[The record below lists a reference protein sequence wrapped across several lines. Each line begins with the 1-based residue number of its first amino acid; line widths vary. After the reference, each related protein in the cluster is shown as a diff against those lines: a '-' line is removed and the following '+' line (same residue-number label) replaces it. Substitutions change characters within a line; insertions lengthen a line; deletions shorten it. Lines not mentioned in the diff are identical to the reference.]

1 MEPAG
6 VEIERKFLVDAL
18 PDGLE
23 ATRADRIEQGYV
35 AIGADGVEV
44 RVRRRA
50 GTSTLTVK
58 SAPGER
64 RIEEEIP
71 IDDRRF
77 ASLWSLSEG
86 RRIGKTRHLVPL
98 GSGLTAELD
107 VYDGPLEGLLTVEVE
122 FPSLAASAAFVP
134 PPWVGR
140 EVTGDPRYANQSL
153 ALHGPPATNR

>member
-1 MEPAG
+1 MDPAG

-58 SAPGER
+58 SAPGVR
-64 RIEEEIP
+64 RVEEEIT
-71 IDDRRF
+71 IDERRF

-86 RRIGKTRHLVPL
+86 RRIGKTRHLIPL

-153 ALHGPPATNR
+153 ALHGLPPGG